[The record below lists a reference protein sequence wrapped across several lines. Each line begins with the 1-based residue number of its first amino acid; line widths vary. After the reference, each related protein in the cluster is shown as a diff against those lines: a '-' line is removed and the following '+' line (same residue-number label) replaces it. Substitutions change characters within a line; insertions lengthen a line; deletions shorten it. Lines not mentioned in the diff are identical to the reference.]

1 MVWLISQ
8 VTGITTV
15 IIEPDWEIYALD
27 ANGSDNFNSGQSP
40 DRLLDSDKSTG
51 WTSYYNNDTS
61 TPPLPYYLFID
72 MKETTDVNGVFLA
85 GNNSDFAAT
94 KLIIETPVNQDIIN
108 DPLDENI
115 VWRKLCR
122 LIPLHIPSCP
132 ILKVRVS
139 MIFRQKNK

>member
-1 MVWLISQ
+1 MEILALAENPSSGVVVSQ

-15 IIEPDWEIYALD
+15 IIELTGRFMHWMQMEAITLIQ
-27 ANGSDNFNSGQSP
+27 GSRRTDCWTATN
-40 DRLLDSDKSTG
+40 STG

-94 KLIIETPVNQDIIN
+94 
-108 DPLDENI
+108 
-115 VWRKLCR
+115 
-122 LIPLHIPSCP
+122 
-132 ILKVRVS
+132 
-139 MIFRQKNK
+139 